1 MNRDE
6 FMFKTLETMM
16 ELSCSPVFAICH
28 MIKRQVQKT
37 DFTVNARGS
46 SFLSFE
52 SNSLDYAIK
61 QFLSVNYG
69 GNENTII
76 GNAVHDGA
84 DFGYKF
90 FLETRE
96 YPKKRHI
103 NKEIIESVIRNYE
116 TIKPDLRDSISVK
129 ELIIESLKLFKKYS
143 PVMLKN
149 VPIESEKKMF
159 LEVPEEMLQNP
170 DNLGKIRFTGTLDRI
185 YDSKGKRVLSDLKT
199 SKKRISAGVEYSR
212 ELTAL
217 VDREKK
223 LLELLKKLEKE
234 IVTLEKIK
242 VKQEDNKKEIEQV
255 SAEFSTMVF
264 SNVSYYEKELKEKM
278 SSEEASTREVNSL
291 KKEIEELQGYIID
304 YELFNTSTSSK
315 SLILGEPKSIK
326 RVLAKLVKLIK
337 VRDNGDVDVEK
348 VIHKKN
354 KTQKELDEI
363 SLKIEPLKREWL
375 VLVKKAEIEIAKSQY
390 GTQLA
395 FYAMV
400 YMILEKVKIDKLRVE
415 ILVKNKKEP
424 FVQIIEWDLDEAFM
438 RTAYEKI
445 QVTVSTIEAVLNGID
460 PMILFRAN
468 STSYIGSDTNEV
480 ISEINE
486 IISEGIAQ

>member
-1 MNRDE
+1 
-6 FMFKTLETMM
+6 
-16 ELSCSPVFAICH
+16 
-28 MIKRQVQKT
+28 
-37 DFTVNARGS
+37 
-46 SFLSFE
+46 
-52 SNSLDYAIK
+52 
-61 QFLSVNYG
+61 
-69 GNENTII
+69 
-76 GNAVHDGA
+76 
-84 DFGYKF
+84 
-90 FLETRE
+90 
-96 YPKKRHI
+96 
-103 NKEIIESVIRNYE
+103 
-116 TIKPDLRDSISVK
+116 
-129 ELIIESLKLFKKYS
+129 
-143 PVMLKN
+143 
-149 VPIESEKKMF
+149 
-159 LEVPEEMLQNP
+159 MLQNP
-170 DNLGKIRFTGTLDRI
+170 DNIGKIRFTGTLDRI

-199 SKKRISAGVEYSR
+199 SKKRISAGVEYSK

-278 SSEEASTREVNSL
+278 SSEEASVREINSL

-400 YMILEKVKIDKLRVE
+400 YMILEKIKIDKLRVE

-424 FVQIIEWDLDEAFM
+424 FLQIIEWDLDESFM